1 VGDPASGVSYTLSSI
16 TAVVLGGASIYG
28 GRGSFIATL
37 LGAAVLQQINTVTSF
52 LKLDSSATYLLLGV
66 LTLGA
71 AAIYSTARET
81 KVRA

>member
-1 VGDPASGVSYTLSSI
+1 MTPRPGVSYTLSSI

-66 LTLGA
+66 LTLVA